1 MKELGLLPFYFII
14 FGLIFFFITDRERFC
29 SFGLFYLI
37 IGVPVFVGVLVWAHL
52 LRLIISDENISIILM
67 FKNKTIKNLKKL
79 KWNEIWFIDCRNQKY
94 HITLVPKRETK
105 EFQRFKWD
113 ELFIIS
119 SNYEKFSEI
128 RETIIKN
135 APDAKVL
142 PFNDKTVK
150 EKSVKEKRTFPNVP
164 GSD

>member
-1 MKELGLLPFYFII
+1 MKFYKFKIIQIILTYLLLFFLSSVVFLNIRNLKMGDLFFII
-14 FGLIFFFITDRERFC
+14 PGYSSVVFIVIWTH
-29 SFGLFYLI
+29 LLTLI
-37 IGVPVFVGVLVWAHL
+37 INDKGIF
-52 LRLIISDENISIILM
+52 ISLM
-67 FKNKTIKNLKKL
+67 FKNKVIKNLKKL
-79 KWNEIWFIDCRNQKY
+79 KWNEIWFVDCRNQKY

-142 PFNDKTVK
+142 PFNDKAANNSGENNSGDTK
-150 EKSVKEKRTFPNVP
+150 
-164 GSD
+164 